1 MKNQFLFS
9 SKDKSKKKKI
19 NAILLGSLRMKVHN
33 AILFALIC
41 LSVDLEFYFYGIDFE
56 YTESS

>member
-9 SKDKSKKKKI
+9 SKDKSKKKVY
-19 NAILLGSLRMKVHN
+19 AILLGSLRMKVHN